1 MESQILLCKTL
12 IFTWKLEFYPWQQIL
27 AVVFLDRTKSS
38 SFSRKRLA
46 NTQVQIIIVSL
57 SVILSVKV
65 KKTAS
70 LAYTSVFQQF
80 ICILPIL
87 SHWIVKQHVLKGQNL
102 NKINHF
108 YSFIKD
114 IPKWKRF
121 LVLFTAM
128 AVKVI
133 VTTGRIWCHCLD
145 KGQRICS
152 FTHHCAPSVPV
163 QYSESSLTP
172 QEFYKSSFDL
182 TDFLVGA

>member
-1 MESQILLCKTL
+1 MHLSLEDLGYWIICKFSIYCHSPHCQNLIFANITADLIKKKKKRQRVLESQILLCKTL

-80 ICILPIL
+80 SPETPVIFQSILEIL
-87 SHWIVKQHVLKGQNL
+87 YMYTSHSVTL
-102 NKINHF
+102 NSKATCTQGSKF
-108 YSFIKD
+108 K
-114 IPKWKRF
+114 
-121 LVLFTAM
+121 
-128 AVKVI
+128 
-133 VTTGRIWCHCLD
+133 
-145 KGQRICS
+145 
-152 FTHHCAPSVPV
+152 
-163 QYSESSLTP
+163 
-172 QEFYKSSFDL
+172 
-182 TDFLVGA
+182 

>member
-1 MESQILLCKTL
+1 MHLSLEDLGYWIICKFSIYCHITVHIVKTSYLLISLLISLKKKKRQRVLESQILLCKTL

-80 ICILPIL
+80 SPETPVIFQSILEIL
-87 SHWIVKQHVLKGQNL
+87 YMYTSHSVTL
-102 NKINHF
+102 NSKATCTQGSKF
-108 YSFIKD
+108 K
-114 IPKWKRF
+114 
-121 LVLFTAM
+121 
-128 AVKVI
+128 
-133 VTTGRIWCHCLD
+133 
-145 KGQRICS
+145 
-152 FTHHCAPSVPV
+152 
-163 QYSESSLTP
+163 
-172 QEFYKSSFDL
+172 
-182 TDFLVGA
+182 